1 MTAKPFPD
9 RMDAHAREAEGR
21 TLARCA
27 PPRIKISRGKHGWKF
42 ASPYGKL
49 HDDQWYFLLLDA
61 FGTKHAGVL
70 DYFLNS
76 ICELVPAGDKWVA
89 QDRRAYWYPSEPE
102 FNAVLAIVASMR
114 PQNEAHAAYAAQLGA
129 LHLASMKLG
138 RHASQN
144 GCDLGQGIAGV
155 WRRNGASRAT
165 SGQGAAQASQSND
178 SGGLCRSTRQGGRP
192 LWSTTLRSRWKRGC
206 SAPRAAWLRRGAERN
221 VGPQQSTARSAVA
234 FMVALQAP
242 ARLMGSVTATG
253 SMATGLVRL

>member
-1 MTAKPFPD
+1 
-9 RMDAHAREAEGR
+9 MDAHAREAEGR

-144 GCDLGQGIAGV
+144 GCERSAAILAKV
-155 WRRNGASRAT
+155 SRAY
-165 SGQGAAQASQSND
+165 GEGMERLARLQGKVQLKQVNQTIQVVYVD
-178 SGGLCRSTRQGGRP
+178 
-192 LWSTTLRSRWKRGC
+192 
-206 SAPRAAWLRRGAERN
+206 RRGRGDDPFGAQPY
-221 VGPQQSTARSAVA
+221 GADGSAVA
-234 FMVALQAP
+234 PLPALPGSDA
-242 ARLMGSVTATG
+242 ARNGMSVPSNQRQEAL
-253 SMATGLVRL
+253 SPSWWRSRLRRALWGA